1 MKTNNLKE
9 KPMKSKTLQKKKKT
23 RLDRIEECI
32 LDLALAIESGRISG
46 IYQDCGE
53 KMFWNIPR
61 KTK

>member
-1 MKTNNLKE
+1 
-9 KPMKSKTLQKKKKT
+9 MKSKTLQKKKKT

-53 KMFWNIPR
+53 KMFCNIPR

>member
-1 MKTNNLKE
+1 MPKNNLKE

-46 IYQDCGE
+46 IYQGCGE

>member
-1 MKTNNLKE
+1 
-9 KPMKSKTLQKKKKT
+9 MKSKTLQKKKKT

-46 IYQDCGE
+46 IYQGCGE